1 VELWRWWT
9 PPDVAGAGDVAQ
21 FRLLSVQYRAMV
33 WTVLLVC
40 ERCAVMGVEGSEEGT
55 CAVVPYGAVP
65 VELWMLVFG
74 FCRRDVPVQHAM

>member
-9 PPDVAGAGDVAQ
+9 PLDVAATRAQ

-40 ERCAVMGVEGSEEGT
+40 DRSTSWPSSV
-55 CAVVPYGAVP
+55 
-65 VELWMLVFG
+65 L
-74 FCRRDVPVQHAM
+74 QN